1 MKQKKSQEV
10 VNMEKYLMK
19 NRFLHFITPLIVCIL
34 LGYLFN
40 DLMNGIRV
48 GVLIGIGFVIGMEL
62 VRKIGLGMKKT
73 KEKETKR
80 NRKEN

>member
-62 VRKIGLGMKKT
+62 EER
-73 KEKETKR
+73 
-80 NRKEN
+80 